1 MARANA
7 RNTDDFQ
14 YAAMYSYLA
23 TPLDICNLLRA
34 CCGEPPLDIMDI
46 ARVFRGPIGQFR
58 QGQEDIRP
66 LLQYLLLLEHSEA
79 GDGDMLTY
87 TCLSQ
92 GDVDRFP
99 DPTRSHAAKRL
110 MLELMFP
117 KMERLLQLSESW
129 SKKGEGA
136 TQVSADKLQTVLLG
150 SLSCITL
157 LNQFANV
164 DTTMARDIVPLV
176 FSVVDMSLKAILDSE
191 NNDGYFDLVLTSVAP
206 YLPVFSTSGLRTMK
220 DGHKYLLELFA
231 KVSES
236 LQERSRKE
244 LSGQAVDLMD
254 VDDEFPESQS
264 SSQKSSIINNSGLP
278 RRDTGLSETH
288 QAFHTEVK
296 LRLRL
301 LAIIH
306 EDDGQLGL
314 VPAPF
319 LDDLLA
325 LPTEQLLCCRR
336 FIQQLLSSDL
346 ITALDDAT
354 SIIEAMGA
362 IISSKDFSYCE
373 AALCLIL
380 QVMEAL
386 MSLWMDDQLEI
397 ASMVGDLYNH
407 FVKYALPKNELSPR
421 AQASLSK
428 VLFGLLAV
436 RSDYAASL
444 KLPSCRSTLFSML
457 RDGSMRVKYAIG
469 TDAPKI
475 FGMFVL
481 KSHDEIFVDILD
493 NLPSDPK
500 AIEGIAFRLHVLAEL
515 ACHWSTLLRRSVYH
529 IFETPARIPTSARY
543 ATSCIKKISK
553 SLKLEAPQE
562 LFGLFAPQLLYTWLH
577 DDSLVSIPFEIFGFR
592 QLRDLL
598 VQAQVEV
605 AAILMMLG
613 KDDEVLE
620 LALRV
625 GLTPQKLIEE
635 SFTKVMAYGFA
646 HDSSH
651 ANSSSS
657 GERSTVES
665 RVRKVLGKETYFEC
679 IHHSFADIVAT
690 FFDIFDQE
698 DPLEKYLRKE
708 PNGAFPYAAD
718 ILGEIKE
725 LGCLDTVLPP
735 NQQPMFRAK
744 YLTRQLTM
752 LCSRTEYQLEAL
764 WTPSLV
770 VAVARRLLTTV
781 HPAFGPLHACSVVR
795 KMRVLISM
803 AGSQALGS
811 YPLEMLLHSTRMFLK
826 DPECADDALGVARYL
841 IQHGGHHLKEVP
853 SFVAGYALSSLAD
866 LRVFLESS
874 QSSTTQ
880 ESQFKA
886 TISRAQVFH
895 TWFATYLASYDSPAF
910 KDDEQRRAF
919 KAITQS
925 AANIRLSGNA
935 EKGTA
940 ESNLLLE
947 ILKDEEREVQLLNQ
961 PAREVALDMLCGVFT
976 IPQASRMD
984 VIETDQEALDHG
996 AIVLKSCQSQKLS
1009 DEYLAW
1015 GGRVV
1020 GRSFLA
1026 SGEIPLELLRES
1038 RLAEYRKLS
1047 SDSSGS
1053 EHGILNILEAF
1064 TVSSDC
1070 TTAGL
1075 AESALRTIVSE
1086 AYLREDQDLIV
1097 ASQKSLSEALLV
1109 SSNWEHYRTPP
1120 SDYRDTGT
1128 AVDKEVLDA
1137 KLLASPE
1144 WPQWLAV
1151 YLARSVSDIVLLK
1164 VLPPIL
1170 ANISG
1175 CAERA
1180 FPFIVHLVLL
1190 SQLDRQQ
1197 GMKRL
1202 LSDALR
1208 EWLKLTSEAAK
1219 ENQKLLLNTLLYLR
1233 TQMVPNETSIVDR
1246 CHWLEVNF
1254 STAAAAATRCGM
1266 FKAALLFAE
1275 LASFE
1280 ISRSSRRSSAMRE
1293 AEDPTEIL
1301 LEIFENIDDPDSYY
1315 GLTQDASLATVL
1327 ARIEYE
1333 NDGSKSLAFRG
1344 AQYDSHLR
1352 RREPTAQQDGRQ
1364 LIKALSSL
1372 GLAGLSHSLLQAQQ
1386 DLIDSSTSLDS
1397 TFTAARRLEVWNLP
1411 TPPVKDNYAV
1421 NLYKAYQTMHKA
1433 EDMSMVR
1440 GAIHDGLKNTIGLL
1454 SSSNLTASNLR
1465 HHLGALAALTELDDL
1480 TNVTDPAELEAMLNS
1495 FSARSKWMMSGR
1507 YVIPISLAPIL

>member
-1 MARANA
+1 MAYADA
-7 RNTDDFQ
+7 RTDDFL
-14 YAAMYSYLA
+14 YAAVYSHLA
-23 TPLDICNLLRA
+23 TPVDICNLLRA
-34 CCGEPPLDIMDI
+34 CCGEPVLNIVDTT
-46 ARVFRGPIGQFR
+46 RVFWGSIGQFR
-58 QGQEDIRP
+58 RAQEELRP
-66 LLQYLLLLEHSEA
+66 ILRYLLLLEDNETGAIDKLEH
-79 GDGDMLTY
+79 
-87 TCLSQ
+87 TCLAQ
-92 GDVDRFP
+92 DDVDRFP

-110 MLELMFP
+110 VLELVFP
-117 KMERLLQLSESW
+117 KMEQLLQLSESW

-136 TQVSADKLQTVLLG
+136 TQVSADKLQTVILG
-150 SLSCITL
+150 SLSCIIL
-157 LNQFANV
+157 LDQFSEV
-164 DTTMARDIVPLV
+164 DTTMARDIGPLV
-176 FSVVDMSLKAILDSE
+176 FNVVDLATKAILDSE
-191 NNDGYFDLVLTSVAP
+191 NNDGYFDLLLTSVAP
-206 YLPVFSTSGLRTMK
+206 YLPAFSTSDLRTLK
-220 DGHKYLLELFA
+220 DGHKHLLELFA
-231 KVSES
+231 KVSGF
-236 LQERSRKE
+236 LQERSRRE
-244 LSGQAVDLMD
+244 LSDQAVDLMD
-254 VDDEFPESQS
+254 VDDEFPESQA
-264 SSQKSSIINNSGLP
+264 SSQKSSVFNNPGLP
-278 RRDTGLSETH
+278 RRDVGLSETP
-288 QAFHTEVK
+288 QAFYVEVK

-301 LAIIH
+301 LAIIY

-336 FIQQLLSSDL
+336 FIRELLSSDL

-354 SIIEAMGA
+354 SIIEALGL

-380 QVMEAL
+380 EVMEAL
-386 MSLWMDDQLEI
+386 MSLWIDDQLEI

-428 VLFGLLAV
+428 VLFGLLAI

-469 TDAPKI
+469 TNAPKI
-475 FGMFVL
+475 FSMFVL

-500 AIEGIAFRLHVLAEL
+500 ATEGIAFRLHVLAEL
-515 ACHWSTLLRRSVYH
+515 ACNWSTLLRRSVYH
-529 IFETPARIPTSARY
+529 IFETPARIPASARY
-543 ATSCIKKISK
+543 ATSCIQRISQ
-553 SLKLEAPQE
+553 SLKLEAPRE
-562 LFGLFAPQLLYTWLH
+562 LFRLFAPQLLYTWLH
-577 DDSLVSIPFEIFGFR
+577 DESLATIPFEIFGFR

-613 KDDEVLE
+613 KDEEILE

-625 GLTPQKLIEE
+625 GLTPEKLVEE
-635 SFTKVMAYGFA
+635 SFTKIMAYGLA

-651 ANSSSS
+651 VNSSSS
-657 GERSTVES
+657 GEKTTVES
-665 RVRKVLGKETYFEC
+665 RVRKILGKESYYEC
-679 IHHSFADIVAT
+679 IHLNFADIVAT

-708 PNGAFPYAAD
+708 PNGAFAYAAD
-718 ILGEIKE
+718 ILEEIKE

-752 LCSRTEYQLEAL
+752 LCGRTEYELQTL

-770 VAVARRLLTTV
+770 VAVARRLLNTV
-781 HPAFGPLHACSVVR
+781 HPAFGPLHACSVIR
-795 KMRVLISM
+795 KIRVVISM
-803 AGSQALGS
+803 AGSQALDS

-841 IQHGGHHLKEVP
+841 IQHGGHHLKEAP

-886 TISRAQVFH
+886 TISKAQVFH
-895 TWFATYLASYDSPAF
+895 TWFATYLANYDSPAF
-910 KDDEQRRAF
+910 KDNEQRRAF
-919 KAITQS
+919 RAITQS
-925 AANIRLSGNA
+925 AANIRASGNA

-976 IPQASRMD
+976 MPQSSRTD
-984 VIETDQEALDHG
+984 VIETDEEALDHG
-996 AIVLKSCQSQKLS
+996 AIVLKSCRSQKLS
-1009 DEYLAW
+1009 EGYLAW

-1020 GRSFLA
+1020 GRSFVA

-1038 RLAEYRKLS
+1038 RLSEYRKLS
-1047 SDSSGS
+1047 SDNSGS
-1053 EHGILNILEAF
+1053 DHGILNILEAL

-1070 TTAGL
+1070 ITAGL

-1097 ASQKSLSEALLV
+1097 ACQRTLSEALLV

-1120 SDYRDTGT
+1120 SDYRDSGT
-1128 AVDKEVLDA
+1128 VADKEALDVR
-1137 KLLASPE
+1137 LIESRE
-1144 WPQWLAV
+1144 WPQRLAI
-1151 YLARSVSDIVLLK
+1151 YLARSVPDIVLLR

-1170 ANISG
+1170 ANVPG
-1175 CAERA
+1175 CAERS
-1180 FPFIVHLVLL
+1180 FPFIIHLVLL

-1197 GMKRL
+1197 GMKRQ

-1219 ENQKLLLNTLLYLR
+1219 ENQKLLINTLLYLR
-1233 TQMVPNETSIVDR
+1233 TQMLPNETSIVDR

-1266 FKAALLFAE
+1266 FKTALLFTE
-1275 LASFE
+1275 LASSE
-1280 ISRSSRRSSAMRE
+1280 ISRSSRRSSAIRE
-1293 AEDPTEIL
+1293 AEDPIEIL
-1301 LEIFENIDDPDSYY
+1301 LDIFENIDDPDAYY
-1315 GLTQDASLATVL
+1315 GLAQDASLATVL
-1327 ARIEYE
+1327 ARLEYE

-1352 RREPTAQQDGRQ
+1352 RRDPTAQQDGRQ

-1386 DLIDSSTSLDS
+1386 DLVESPTSLDS
-1397 TFTAARRLEVWNLP
+1397 TFTTARRLEVWNLP
-1411 TPPVKDNYAV
+1411 TPPDKDNYAV
-1421 NLYKAYQTMHKA
+1421 NLYKAYQTMHKS
-1433 EDMSMVR
+1433 DDISVVR

-1480 TNVTDPAELEAMLNS
+1480 TNVTDPAELEAMLKS

-1507 YVIPISLAPIL
+1507 YVT